1 MDSGDMP
8 SHDLW
13 HLADHRSLP
22 MEFLLDTL
30 EILAMW
36 DCDCLVQLWR
46 AKVQKVQSD
55 LRLYSLVAMAHRCIH
70 RCSPRQR
77 ARYRPLD
84 MAINHWLQHRHGGA
98 WLVST
103 IDRLLIDGGHFAF
116 NSQEWRQSQEHFI
129 NIDFS
134 HMSSNLCTIHGYTGP
149 WWVEQRSPTIVLVP
163 QWWRRDVPLCLPD
176 TATHAVA
183 TDEVPEAAPDE
194 VPEAAP
200 HPTGRSSY
208 RRAHRPRPQTAPH
221 EAHSEVQVVQALQQ
235 GLADMQVTLA
245 RLREAQDVD
254 CVTNMQETLAM
265 QSEVDRITRE
275 MAPAIAMDQELQ
287 ELQAAVASIHELRAE
302 NAQVLG
308 VPDTPELALPP
319 SAHLNS
325 TTELVGLET
334 NAPSSMLTGVRRQ
347 APWSGSALASP
358 PWSLLM
364 PACNSPVTTQSI
376 DNGGHIR
383 LYYECPPVKYY

>member
-149 WWVEQRSPTIVLVP
+149 WWVEQRSPTGPTIVLVP
-163 QWWRRDVPLCLPD
+163 QWWRRDAPLCLPD

-221 EAHSEVQVVQALQQ
+221 EAHSEVQVAQALQQ
-235 GLADMQVTLA
+235 IVCLVQ
-245 RLREAQDVD
+245 
-254 CVTNMQETLAM
+254 
-265 QSEVDRITRE
+265 E

-287 ELQAAVASIHELRAE
+287 AAIASIHNLPAERA
-302 NAQVLG
+302 QLLG

-383 LYYECPPVKYY
+383 LYYG